1 MNNLHINSM
10 EHQTLKDRLLG
21 KDNIFKAIYALDSY
35 VFERGLLSKEDIQLL
50 YQLRDSHN
58 TDLIERTIYRC
69 NEKLN
74 SLLSHREELFG
85 IKVFFRFKSMEE
97 DGIIKFRP
105 LHTTSL
111 ENLVC
116 MIALLRPLMF
126 DEQGHKISLSGI
138 CKLIPHNFYGNLPS
152 TQTESLF
159 VPWKQQYKR
168 YSENLLQRYRILTE
182 TKEYTQEVC
191 LDLKDFFPSVSP
203 FWVYQFIFDKLK
215 SVWTDANDVD
225 CLKQILCK
233 LLFFKIENK
242 DLDVWK
248 SVYYP
253 NMDMDKQ
260 ETYYNRGIAQGLPQ
274 SYFFGNL
281 VMTEI
286 AKFND
291 RHFPGDS
298 YYYVDDSVIYTNGLD
313 NEKFAKKIAD
323 INSELSNRFIIEGNR
338 IKEIK
343 KLLTEDAALFQQNLK
358 SGYVVQLHPNG
369 KSFYSNIQEK
379 DGTHGGILPMM
390 AKEVSV
396 AGNLFDNMDEYD
408 DQMSLSKINA
418 LLELIDDNLNKYK
431 KYIDDVNKQSQAKML
446 KRYRKFFL
454 FRKKLILLKND
465 DEEANDT
472 QELTNLT
479 KLLGDKELKNQL
491 LRDFNQEVFMAEILL
506 RLNNCSQD
514 AANKLIKQVEEFE
527 NELAPNDRCANLY
540 FQTSLKATEWIQKY
554 RKLYDSYDTLN
565 YAMRHVSVQMIPE
578 SRQFKTLL
586 DVFSTEDVIKSIY
599 KVPEYATNVCACSDE
614 FKRKILNS
622 YLSVM
627 FGVELNDTFNFFK
640 RNRFHTLHYFEVRT
654 LAFVRNKNFRM
665 TDFSAFMQLLCRNNE
680 QPSSY
685 IGIDANL
692 LSILGIF
699 VNKVR
704 NPRHVDSL
712 ICTHQ
717 LVSGLWMNGSKF
729 MHQYTLHNQ
738 DHAITLIRQSLKL
751 VKHIDYLGLKQY
763 DFFVLFLACYLHDI
777 SMVINPQLKTFNKTP
792 SDSDI
797 ILTQCISDLYE
808 LFHSKQKEDLSLWK
822 DFLVNIFGRVYD
834 YFENAQRKTH
844 AEDSALFL
852 INHDKNFFSYIE
864 PAILQLVANIGA
876 SHGYDT
882 IEVYGR
888 KSKAK
893 DELFSVKCMMILIRL
908 ADVMDITNE
917 RVNYYLLKENF
928 QHFSLES
935 KFHWISHHITKGITI
950 LSEYQNIEKN
960 NIQETIR
967 VIMELNTNNL
977 IPMDSRMGKPR
988 CKGCNLKIQQ
998 KGSGKLMAYG
1008 IKETKEEVCTYE
1020 TNCPLL
1026 CVWIRRK
1033 HEYLFNEL
1041 IELKRYINQVNLPL
1055 FTTNIELI
1063 VKLSENDQLDS
1074 EFFDAILERL
1084 EN

>member
-1 MNNLHINSM
+1 MNNTHLNRM
-10 EHQTLKDRLLG
+10 EHKTLKDRLLSD
-21 KDNIFKAIYALDSY
+21 DNIFKAIYTLDSY
-35 VFERGLLSKEDIQLL
+35 VFERGLLQKEDIQLL

-58 TDLIERTIYRC
+58 TDLIEQSIHRC

-74 SLLSHREELFG
+74 SLLSNREDLFG
-85 IKVFFRFKSMEE
+85 IKVFFRFKSKEE
-97 DGIIKFRP
+97 DGTIKFRP

-111 ENLVC
+111 ENLIC

-126 DEQGHKISLSGI
+126 DEQENKISLSGI

-152 TQTESLF
+152 TQIESLF
-159 VPWKQQYKR
+159 IPWKQQYKR
-168 YSENLLQRYRILTE
+168 YSENLLQRYKTLTE

-203 FWVYQFIFDKLK
+203 YWVYQFIFDKLK
-215 SVWTDANDVD
+215 SVWTNANDIN

-233 LLFFKIENK
+233 LLFFKIENE
-242 DLDVWK
+242 DLDAWK
-248 SVYYP
+248 DIYYP
-253 NMDMDKQ
+253 NINIDAQ
-260 ETYYNRGIAQGLPQ
+260 NNYYNRGIAQGLPQ

-286 AKFND
+286 AKFNAQY
-291 RHFPGDS
+291 FPGDS

-313 NEKFAKKIAD
+313 NKKFKDTIAD
-323 INSELSNRFIIEGNR
+323 INTELSNRFRVEGNR

-343 KLLTEDAALFQQNLK
+343 ELLTEDAALFQQKLK
-358 SGYVVQLHPNG
+358 SSYIVQLHPNG

-379 DGTHGGILPMM
+379 DGTHGGILPLM
-390 AKEVSV
+390 AKEVSN

-418 LLELIDDNLNKYK
+418 LLELIDNNLKEYK
-431 KYIDDVNKQSQAKML
+431 KYTDDINKQSQAKML

-465 DEEANDT
+465 DEEDDDDI
-472 QELTNLT
+472 NLN
-479 KLLGDKELKNQL
+479 KILGDKELRNQL
-491 LRDFNQEVFMAEILL
+491 LHDFDQEIFMAEILL
-506 RLNNCSQD
+506 RLNNCSQED
-514 AANKLIKQVEEFE
+514 ANKLIKQVEEFE
-527 NELAPNDRCANLY
+527 NGLAPNGQCTNLY

-554 RKLYDSYDTLN
+554 RKLYDVYDSLN
-565 YAMRHVSVQMIPE
+565 YAMRHVPVQVSSE
-578 SRQFKTLL
+578 SRQLKALL
-586 DVFSTEDVIKSIY
+586 DVFSTENIIETIY
-599 KVPEYATNVCACSDE
+599 KVPEYAKNVCACSDE
-614 FKRKILNS
+614 FKRKILNA

-627 FGVELNDTFNFFK
+627 FGVELNETFNFFK
-640 RNRFHTLHYFEVRT
+640 SNRFHTLRYFEVRT
-654 LAFVRNKNFRM
+654 LAFVRNRNFRM
-665 TDFSAFMQLLCRNNE
+665 NDFSAFMQSICRNE
-680 QPSSY
+680 QLSSY

-738 DHAITLIRQSLKL
+738 DHAITLIRLSLKL
-751 VKHIDYLGLKQY
+751 IKHIDYLGLKQN
-763 DFFVLFLACYLHDI
+763 DFFVLFLACYLHDV

-792 SDSDI
+792 SDSDT

-808 LFHSKQKEDLSLWK
+808 LSHNKQQEDLSIWK
-822 DFLVNIFGRVYD
+822 DLLLNIFGRVYD
-834 YFENAQRKTH
+834 YFENAKRKTH
-844 AEDSALFL
+844 AEDSAQFL
-852 INHDKNFFSYIE
+852 TNHAKNFFSYIE
-864 PAILQLVANIGA
+864 PAILQLVVNIGA

-935 KFHWISHHITKGITI
+935 KFHWISHHITKGVTI

-960 NIQETIR
+960 TIQETIR
-967 VIMELNTNNL
+967 IIMELNTNNL
-977 IPMDSRMGKPR
+977 IPIDSRKGKSQ
-988 CKGCNLKIQQ
+988 CEGCNFKIRQ
-998 KGSGKLMAYG
+998 KDGRKLMVYD
-1008 IKETKEEVCTYE
+1008 IKETKEEVCAYE

-1026 CVWIRRK
+1026 CVWIKRK

-1041 IELKRYINQVNLPL
+1041 IELKRYINQVNLPI
-1055 FTTNIELI
+1055 FTTNIELT
-1063 VKLSENDQLDS
+1063 VKLSEKDQLDP